1 MSSGRAEAPG
11 QTNNLAELE
20 NLNEATL
27 LKELQIRFGRDVI
40 YTYVGEILVTVN
52 PFKWIDGLYDPE
64 KMRMYSQVGDKN
76 RMAPHVFAVSDIA
89 FNTMRS
95 GSKDQCCVISGES
108 GAGKTE
114 AAKLFIKQLVQVSNG
129 AEFDGLESK
138 LLEVNPVL
146 EAFGNAKTQYN
157 NNSSR
162 FGKFISVKFNRE
174 GSIRGAEMT
183 EYLLEKS
190 RVVYH
195 TEVEQTF
202 HIFYIFFN
210 GYGKDPRFQLGDISD
225 YRFTSPNQ
233 QACRDIQS
241 AHFTELFKEL
251 EQAFNV
257 VGFAPEQ
264 VENLFKLL
272 SGILHLGDVE
282 FSGEDAAEVSSDP
295 ELLKTLCDQLSIDE
309 TAIELALTRQVNVIR
324 GEETERRLRLEQAED
339 VRDAC
344 AKAIYNRAFSW
355 LVEQCNSQLG
365 ARTIR
370 PAQGDTSMGI
380 LDIFGFEC
388 FDSNS
393 FEQLCINLTNEQLQW
408 YFNEHIFAME
418 LAEYAK
424 EGISGKDI
432 TYENNEPLLELILA
446 NRPLGML
453 GILDE
458 ESNFP
463 KASDTTMIQKFHDAF
478 KGHKDYKRP
487 RGNEEIFTLS
497 HYAGQVTY
505 EGYGFLEKNRDTLAV
520 DVVGAL
526 RLSENSL
533 VKELFGG
540 EKDAAASGGG
550 GGGRGGR
557 HKPKAGRNK
566 LDRKASGAR
575 MRQSIK
581 HARASL
587 AKKKQRTVAAV
598 FKSSLADLM
607 TVLKASEPHFIRC
620 VKPNHEKEAALFN
633 EELVTKQLRYT
644 GMLET
649 TRIRREGYASRPL
662 FADFV
667 QRYKV
672 LGFPCRQDVRPTA
685 DACRQILKASGIEGF
700 EVGKTKVFMRYY
712 HADELNGK
720 LEPFVSAATMLSR
733 YCRGFTARSK
743 FGALLEAKHKQD
755 AAVMSFCS
763 AAERSCQTT
772 LDVIQEINE
781 QDAKRPLS
789 YFNKPA
795 AGATSAPSLKDRAYK
810 NQGGKKKGMARAA
823 SVKWFKETEAAKG
836 SGMSEDGGF
845 ASWFHG
851 IITRME
857 AESLLKGQPSGT
869 FLIRV
874 AESRF
879 GYSLSL
885 SFKNRC
891 KHFMIDQ
898 DTDQRYLVV
907 GNDRT
912 FPSLNEVVAFH
923 QRHPVTDDG
932 DTLLIPCPTSG
943 PRDDLAE
950 LE

>member
-1 MSSGRAEAPG
+1 MSKPGSRAALPG
-11 QTNNLAELE
+11 HTDNLAELE

-27 LKELQIRFGRDVI
+27 LDELKIRFKRDTI

-52 PFKWIDGLYDPE
+52 PFKWIGGLYDPD
-64 KMRMYSQVGDKN
+64 KMRLYSSVGDKN
-76 RMAPHVFAVSDIA
+76 RLQPHVYAVSDIA
-89 FNTMRS
+89 FQTMRNS
-95 GSKDQCCVISGES
+95 GKDQVCVISGES

-129 AEFDGLESK
+129 AEFEGLEAK

-162 FGKFISVKFNRE
+162 FGKFISVKFNKE
-174 GSIRGAEMT
+174 GAIRGATQT

-190 RVVYH
+190 RVVH
-195 TEVEQTF
+195 QTSAEQNF

-210 GYGKDPRFQLGDISD
+210 GFGQDPRFSLGAIDD
-225 YRFTSPNQ
+225 YRFTCANPD
-233 QACRDIQS
+233 ACADVNGK
-241 AHFTELFKEL
+241 HFSELKAELMDAFKI
-251 EQAFNV
+251 
-257 VGFAPEQ
+257 VGFTDEQ
-264 VENLFKLL
+264 LEDLFKLL
-272 SGILHLGDVE
+272 SGVLHLGDIE
-282 FSGEDAAEVSSDP
+282 FEGEDAARLSSAPD
-295 ELLKTLCDQLSIDE
+295 LLTKVCDQLGVDE
-309 TAIELALTRQVNVIR
+309 TAVELALTRQINIIR
-324 GEETERRLRLEQAED
+324 GEETERKLRLEQAED
-339 VRDAC
+339 VRDAA
-344 AKAIYNRAFSW
+344 AKAIYQKAFGW
-355 LVEQCNSQLG
+355 LVQQCNQQLG
-365 ARTIR
+365 ESNIR
-370 PAQGDTSMGI
+370 KALPGDTSMGI

-388 FDSNS
+388 FESNS

-432 TYENNEPLLELILA
+432 SYENNEPLLELILSSK
-446 NRPLGML
+446 PLGML
-453 GILDE
+453 GIIDE

-463 KASDTTMIQKFHDAF
+463 KATDSTMILKFHEAF
-478 KGHKDYKRP
+478 KTKKDYTRP
-487 RGNEEIFTLS
+487 RGNEEIFTLT
-497 HYAGQVTY
+497 HYAGAVAY

-533 VKELFGG
+533 VKMLFGG
-540 EKDAAASGGG
+540 EKDAAAARGGA
-550 GGGRGGR
+550 GGR
-557 HKPKAGRNK
+557 HKPKGARQK
-566 LDRKASGAR
+566 MDRQKSQGR

-598 FKSSLADLM
+598 FKSSLSELM
-607 TVLKASEPHFIRC
+607 DVLKASEPHFIRC
-620 VKPNHEKEAALFN
+620 VKPNHEKEADLFHD
-633 EELVTKQLRYT
+633 ELVTKQLRYT

-672 LGFPCRQDVRPTA
+672 LGFPCRQDVRPSA
-685 DACRQILKASGIEGF
+685 ESCRQILKSAGISGF

-720 LEPFVSAATMLSR
+720 LEPFVHAATILSR
-733 YCRGFTARSK
+733 YCRGYTARSK
-743 FGALLEAKHKQD
+743 YGALLEEKHKQD
-755 AAVMSFCS
+755 ASVMSFFNTV
-763 AAERSCQTT
+763 ERGGQGIR
-772 LDVIQEINE
+772 DVVLSLMDE
-781 QDAKRPLS
+781 DSKRPAD
-789 YFNKPA
+789 YFTKA
-795 AGATSAPSLKDRAYK
+795 AAAPPLPEKKSASK
-810 NQGGKKKGMARAA
+810 GKKKGGMNRAA
-823 SVKWFKETEAAKG
+823 SVKWFKEVEESKG
-836 SGMSEDGGF
+836 SGKTDDGGF
-845 ASWFHG
+845 AAWFHG

-857 AESLLKGQPSGT
+857 AEALLKGQASGT

-874 AESRF
+874 AETRF

-885 SFKNRC
+885 MFKNRC

-898 DTDQRYLVV
+898 DDQNRYLVV

-923 QRHPVTDDG
+923 SRHPVTDDG

>member
-1 MSSGRAEAPG
+1 MAKPGSRAALPG
-11 QTNNLAELE
+11 ATDNLAELE
-20 NLNEATL
+20 NLDEKTL
-27 LKELQIRFGRDVI
+27 LDELKIRFKRDCI

-52 PFKWIDGLYDPE
+52 PFKWIPGLYDPD
-64 KMRMYSQVGDKN
+64 KMRAYSQIGDKN
-76 RMAPHVFAVSDIA
+76 RLTPHVYAVSDIA
-89 FNTMRS
+89 FNTMRT

-138 LLEVNPVL
+138 LLEVNPIL

-195 TEVEQTF
+195 TELEQTF
-202 HIFYIFFN
+202 HIFYLLFN
-210 GYGKDPRFQLGDISD
+210 GYGKDPRFQLRDISE
-225 YRFTSPNQ
+225 YRFTDSNRD
-233 QACRDIQS
+233 ACDSIDGE
-241 AHFTELFKEL
+241 HFTSMTKEL
-251 EQAFNV
+251 ESAFDV
-257 VGFAPEQ
+257 VGFTPEQ
-264 VENLFKLL
+264 REDLFKLL
-272 SGILHLGDVE
+272 SGVLHLGE
-282 FSGEDAAEVSSDP
+282 IQFQNEDMSEIASSP
-295 ELLKTLCDQLSIDE
+295 ELLTVVCDQLSIDE
-309 TAIELALTRQVNVIR
+309 DALELALTRSIQIIR

-339 VRDAC
+339 CRDAT

-355 LVEQCNSQLG
+355 LVNACNSQLG
-365 ARTIR
+365 AMTIK
-370 PAQGDTSMGI
+370 AQAGDTAMGI

-388 FDSNS
+388 FDTNS

-424 EGISGKDI
+424 EGINGKDI
-432 TYENNEPLLELILA
+432 TYENNEPLLNLILGGGG
-446 NRPLGML
+446 RLGLL

-463 KASDTTMIQKFHDAF
+463 KASDTTMILKFHEAF
-478 KGHKDYKRP
+478 KGQKDYTRP

-497 HYAGQVTY
+497 HYAGKVTY
-505 EGYGFLEKNRDTLAV
+505 DGFGFLEKNRDTLAV

-526 RLSENSL
+526 RLSENNL
-533 VKELFGG
+533 VKVLFGG
-540 EKDAAASGGG
+540 EDAAKGRGGG
-550 GGGRGGR
+550 GGKKKGARMRGD
-557 HKPKAGRNK
+557 PKVNQG
-566 LDRKASGAR
+566 R

-598 FKSSLADLM
+598 FKTSLAELM
-607 TVLKASEPHFIRC
+607 EVLKASEPHFIRC
-620 VKPNHEKEAALFN
+620 VKPNHEKASDLF
-633 EELVTKQLRYT
+633 EDELVTKQLRYT

-672 LGFPCRQDVRPTA
+672 LGFPCRQEVRANA
-685 DACRQILKASGIEGF
+685 DACRQILKAAGINGF

-720 LEPFVSAATMLSR
+720 LEPYIAAATLLSR

-743 FGALLEAKHKQD
+743 YGALVEAKNAQD
-755 AAVMSFCS
+755 ATVMSFCS
-763 AAERSCQTT
+763 AAERNCQGVR
-772 LDVIQEINE
+772 DVMHALIDE
-781 QDAKRPLS
+781 DGKRPADFWS
-789 YFNKPA
+789 NRGPEA
-795 AGATSAPSLKDRAYK
+795 APSLAKRQYK
-810 NQGGKKKGMARAA
+810 ENTKSGRKKKGGMNRAA

-836 SGMSEDGGF
+836 SGMEEGGGF
-845 ASWFHG
+845 AKWFHG
-851 IITRME
+851 IITRHE
-857 AESLLKGQPSGT
+857 AEGLLKGQPSGT

-885 SFKNRC
+885 MFKNRC

-898 DTDQRYLVV
+898 DADTRYLVV

-923 QRHPVTDDG
+923 SQHPVTDDG
-932 DTLLIPCPTSG
+932 DTLLIPCPTDG